1 MTNLRD
7 LPRSR
12 GKICMHGLLD
22 TLIAPWPPQI
32 VLASGISQASHVTL
46 AFQRN
51 SSISSESLVD

>member
-1 MTNLRD
+1 
-7 LPRSR
+7 
-12 GKICMHGLLD
+12 MHGLLD

-51 SSISSESLVD
+51 SSISSESLID